1 MRISSLSPI
10 IIAAYII
17 LSGVITHNIISPVS
31 YRLSLTLVVARLLQI
46 EKTPLLVENRAMA
59 LLGSKA
65 ASLAILSWLAPHRM
79 VVASAH
85 RWSCT
90 PAFVQF
96 STFRTIGTSRV
107 ACSGRGFADNKGSS
121 LITHEEDILQRDS
134 SRKTPF
140 TWPELLQI
148 VEKEKNLAKL
158 CRSVKDQRGY
168 DVHRQELKQNWA
180 SIYDFILFSK
190 FGFDRVLVDSRW
202 HSQPRLSELTLVH
215 KSLWL
220 NDFPYYVQ
228 DGILHYVL
236 WKTLEDV
243 TEEEIQEA
251 RNKLIDTKN
260 AIEIIHWINP
270 PHLKS
275 LPEIDHVHF
284 LCLVD
289 ADQQATTGAN

>member
-1 MRISSLSPI
+1 VPF
-10 IIAAYII
+10 
-17 LSGVITHNIISPVS
+17 
-31 YRLSLTLVVARLLQI
+31 TLHSVVDIVARRLQTR
-46 EKTPLLVENRAMA
+46 KTPLLVQDRVMA

-79 VVASAH
+79 AVASAH
-85 RWSCT
+85 YWSCK
-90 PAFVQF
+90 PAFVHQF
-96 STFRTIGTSRV
+96 STFRTIGSSRI
-107 ACSGRGFADNKGSS
+107 ASGRGFSDKKGPS

-140 TWPELLQI
+140 TWPELVQI

-158 CRSVKDQRGY
+158 CRSVEDQRGY
-168 DVHRQELKQNWA
+168 DLHRQEMSQNWV
-180 SIYDFILFSK
+180 SIYDFILWSK
-190 FGFDRVLVDSRW
+190 FGFDRVLVNGRW
-202 HSQPRLSELTLVH
+202 HSQPRLSEVTEVH
-215 KSLWL
+215 KSLRL

-251 RNKLIDTKN
+251 CDKLIDTKN
-260 AIEIIHWINP
+260 AIKIIHWINP

-284 LCLVD
+284 LCLVN
-289 ADQQATTGAN
+289 ADQATAGAN